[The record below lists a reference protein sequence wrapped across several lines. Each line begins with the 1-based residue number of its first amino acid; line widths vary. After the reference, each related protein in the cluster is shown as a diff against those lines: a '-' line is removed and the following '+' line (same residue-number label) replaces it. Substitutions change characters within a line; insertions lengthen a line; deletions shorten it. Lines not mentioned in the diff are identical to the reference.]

1 VRVTT
6 LSNLLLHL
14 WLPPQPPSVEPPS
27 TPARGCCAAA
37 HLAARPKLPP
47 LSVHHPSKPHPFFSG
62 TDTLDPHSKPYCP
75 SSPAPLQLRLGGRF
89 PAPPSALLPLGVC
102 KVEDG
107 TRILA
112 RFQQLQILLSSMV
125 NLSLMLISKTERRNF
140 LQPLRV
146 VGCTSRHLIWRDD
159 TFTFF
164 TLARIFLQLILGRIY
179 LALTI
184 CRRVYV
190 RNIMGKT

>member
-1 VRVTT
+1 V
-6 LSNLLLHL
+6 
-14 WLPPQPPSVEPPS
+14 PS
-27 TPARGCCAAA
+27 R
-37 HLAARPKLPP
+37 
-47 LSVHHPSKPHPFFSG
+47 
-62 TDTLDPHSKPYCP
+62 
-75 SSPAPLQLRLGGRF
+75 LRLGGCF

-102 KVEDG
+102 KVEDD

-112 RFQQLQILLSSMV
+112 RFQWLQILLSSMV
-125 NLSLMLISKTERRNF
+125 NLSLMRISKTERRNF

-164 TLARIFLQLILGRIY
+164 TLACIFLQLILGRIY

-190 RNIMGKT
+190 RNIIDHCSRRRVSMPPGAPPYSCSFPPSFFFLLSRLSSFTPPQPSPLSECTGGRARLS